1 MKQRREFSGI
11 ILIMVPVLVSLP
23 STYRG
28 RAGLRTVKWELCRMQ
43 MQGGP
48 EAGQVW
54 ERDFS
59 G

>member
-1 MKQRREFSGI
+1 MKQRRGFSGI
-11 ILIMVPVLVSLP
+11 ILIMVPVLVSLS
-23 STYRG
+23 STYGG
-28 RAGLRTVKWELCRMQ
+28 RAGLRAVKGELCRME